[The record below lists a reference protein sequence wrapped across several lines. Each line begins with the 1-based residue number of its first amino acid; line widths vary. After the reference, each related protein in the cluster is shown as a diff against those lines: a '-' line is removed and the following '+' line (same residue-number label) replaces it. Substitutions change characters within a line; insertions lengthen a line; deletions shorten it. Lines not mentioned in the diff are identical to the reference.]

1 MTVWHRA
8 LALGA
13 AFLEMYVQGGCVCVF
28 RISAFIHIYIYM
40 HLHGHMYI
48 CIYAQIA
55 HKTREV
61 VTQREIRALKE
72 RQGQGQ
78 RQRERERESQKREK
92 ETFCGD

>member
-1 MTVWHRA
+1 
-8 LALGA
+8 
-13 AFLEMYVQGGCVCVF
+13 
-28 RISAFIHIYIYM
+28 M

-72 RQGQGQ
+72 RRGQ
-78 RQRERERESQKREK
+78 RQRERERVRRERKRHSAAINVITRRNTSSK
-92 ETFCGD
+92 PETLKP